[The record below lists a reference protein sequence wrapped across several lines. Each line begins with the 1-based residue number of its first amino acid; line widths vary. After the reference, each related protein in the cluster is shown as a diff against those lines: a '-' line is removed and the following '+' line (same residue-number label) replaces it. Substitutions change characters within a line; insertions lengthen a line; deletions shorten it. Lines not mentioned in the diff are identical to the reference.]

1 MPLGISCSVPSFLK
15 AVPFTLYTFKSQ
27 VPNPKYSKIK
37 QIDRNFPGIT
47 LAEPLLL
54 GRRYLW

>member
-1 MPLGISCSVPSFLK
+1 MSPLK
-15 AVPFTLYTFKSQ
+15 AEPFTLYTFKSQ

-37 QIDRNFPGIT
+37 RIDRNFLGIT